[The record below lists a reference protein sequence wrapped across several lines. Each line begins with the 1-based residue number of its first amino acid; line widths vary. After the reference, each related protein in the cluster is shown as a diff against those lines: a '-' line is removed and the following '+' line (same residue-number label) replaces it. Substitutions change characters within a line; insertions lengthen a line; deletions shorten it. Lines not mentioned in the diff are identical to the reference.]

1 MSIERGGPGPEAAEW
16 KAPERRLKND
26 DIKNAF
32 AAYEGVANELIEEAD
47 AMSEEEKAEI
57 FASLKP
63 MMTFEEYVQTQR
75 QDADDQK
82 LRESELEQAAEFNS
96 IVAEFNAD
104 LPRIKA
110 EQDANA
116 ILAYC
121 QRLGEVSKGE

>member
-1 MSIERGGPGPEAAEW
+1 MSVENGNPEGAANW
-16 KAPERRLKND
+16 VAPERRKRND
-26 DIKNAF
+26 DIKNIF
-32 AAYEGVANELIEEAD
+32 AVHEGTANELIEEGDNISAD
-47 AMSEEEKAEI
+47 EKSEI
-57 FASLKP
+57 FESLKP
-63 MMTFEEYVQTQR
+63 MKTFEEYVQTQR
-75 QDADDQK
+75 QGDEQG
-82 LRESELEQAAEFNS
+82 LRDSEVEQAAEVDA